1 MSSHTGFS
9 RGIIRAVFAAIVAA
23 TVGVPASFAQNAAD
37 KSHMRSVTV
46 QYSDLDIA
54 TAEGSR
60 ILYHRLVDAA
70 ERVCPQVGR
79 PADLR
84 LYPAARSCINAAV
97 QDAVKQIRN
106 PQLAQMAAARMR

>member
-1 MSSHTGFS
+1 MSSHTRFW
-9 RGIIRAVFAAIVAA
+9 RGIMRAVFAAIVAT

-37 KSHMRSVTV
+37 KRDTRSVKV
-46 QYSDLDIA
+46 QYSDLNLA

-79 PADLR
+79 RADLR
-84 LYPAARSCINAAV
+84 LYPAAQSCIDAAV

-106 PQLAQMAAARMR
+106 PQLAQMAASRMH